1 MEKLIMIFNSGTGA
15 NNNVRSIAIQADGK
29 IIIGGAFNSYNGTS
43 VSRIVRLNTDG
54 SIDTTFNTG
63 TGANNQVYIV
73 SIQNDGKILVGGTF
87 TTFNGVSSNYL
98 VRLNIDGSTDNTFNQ
113 GTGFDQGAFYGVK
126 SISIQPDGKIIVG
139 GGFVSYNGTPRSCII
154 RLNNN
159 GSIDSSF
166 NPGTGADNHI
176 NTISIQ
182 TDGKIIIG
190 GIFNTYNSVTKSGI
204 ARLNSNGSLDL
215 TFNSGTGV
223 YGIISTAI
231 QTDGKIIMGGDF
243 TSYNG
248 TTSNR
253 IARINPDG
261 SIDTTFNSGAGSNN
275 IINSIKIQLDGK
287 IIIGGLFKF
296 YNNTSKNH
304 ITRINIDGS
313 LDTTFNYGSGANNEI
328 WSTKVQQDGKIL
340 VGGSFTSYNGKTNNR
355 LVRLNSD
362 GSIDNSFNSGT
373 GIGVASN
380 IEVSTIAIQTD
391 EKIIIGGSFTI
402 YNGTIIN
409 GIARLNTDGSLDTTF
424 QVGSGAFGR
433 VLRIEIQSDGKI
445 IIAGDFIQYN
455 GVATN
460 RIARINPDGSLDIT
474 FSSGL
479 GANATIWSTSIQQDG
494 KIIIAGTFTSYN
506 GVATNRIA
514 RINSDGSLDT
524 TFNSGTGANNF
535 VYATGIQT
543 DGKIIIGGW
552 FTSYN
557 GSTANRIARL
567 NSDGSIDTTFN
578 SGSGTDSDIRSIT
591 ILTDGKIIIA
601 GSFISYNGFSA
612 GSITRLNSDGSIDI
626 AFDSSIGTSQGI
638 RSVTLQSDGKIIIAG
653 AFNSYNGIGRNRI
666 SRIFN
671 SSITGVN
678 DSKLQFSKMDVYP
691 NPTGSQLNLIL
702 NETEPLTIEIYSL
715 EGKLIIRT
723 NVTQNMSFNVSNYP
737 KGMYFITATNK
748 TGKIYQSKFV
758 KE

>member
-1 MEKLIMIFNSGTGA
+1 MYIAVETENQLFMKNLLSTKHFVATLVVAFFTVINVFGQNAGAIDTTFNSSDIGFGFGNGASNEVIAAAVQNDGKIIIGGGFNGYNGSSVNRITRINTDGKIDNDFNSGTGA

-433 VLRIEIQSDGKI
+433 VLRIEIQSDG
-445 IIAGDFIQYN
+445 
-455 GVATN
+455 
-460 RIARINPDGSLDIT
+460 
-474 FSSGL
+474 
-479 GANATIWSTSIQQDG
+479 
-494 KIIIAGTFTSYN
+494 
-506 GVATNRIA
+506 
-514 RINSDGSLDT
+514 
-524 TFNSGTGANNF
+524 
-535 VYATGIQT
+535 
-543 DGKIIIGGW
+543 
-552 FTSYN
+552 
-557 GSTANRIARL
+557 
-567 NSDGSIDTTFN
+567 
-578 SGSGTDSDIRSIT
+578 
-591 ILTDGKIIIA
+591 
-601 GSFISYNGFSA
+601 
-612 GSITRLNSDGSIDI
+612 
-626 AFDSSIGTSQGI
+626 
-638 RSVTLQSDGKIIIAG
+638 
-653 AFNSYNGIGRNRI
+653 
-666 SRIFN
+666 
-671 SSITGVN
+671 
-678 DSKLQFSKMDVYP
+678 
-691 NPTGSQLNLIL
+691 
-702 NETEPLTIEIYSL
+702 
-715 EGKLIIRT
+715 
-723 NVTQNMSFNVSNYP
+723 
-737 KGMYFITATNK
+737 
-748 TGKIYQSKFV
+748 
-758 KE
+758 